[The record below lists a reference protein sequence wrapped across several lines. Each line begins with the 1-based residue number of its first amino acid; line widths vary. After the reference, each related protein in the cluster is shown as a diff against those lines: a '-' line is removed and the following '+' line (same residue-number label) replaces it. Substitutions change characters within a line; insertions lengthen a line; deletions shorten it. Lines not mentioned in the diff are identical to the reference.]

1 MHKTKKKIMIKN
13 ILQEN
18 MIRFRTKNM
27 TEGLADVNKIS
38 QFADE
43 IESLV
48 FTPGQSD
55 QDLDNTINN
64 VIQGLG
70 GPAEA
75 AKVILGV
82 FETIN
87 KNKGLLKAVPRGAFG
102 TEKLDVALANRIVDR
117 LPFDDAIKKQI
128 RDNIMQIAQ
137 DLGIATSGNATS
149 A

>member
-1 MHKTKKKIMIKN
+1 MKN
-13 ILQEN
+13 VLQEN

-27 TEGLADVNKIS
+27 TESMADVNKIS
-38 QFADE
+38 RFADE

-55 QDLDNTINN
+55 QDIDNTINK

-82 FETIN
+82 FESIN
-87 KNKGLLKAVPRGAFG
+87 KNKGLLKAMAGSSDS
-102 TEKLDVALANRIVDR
+102 EKLDVALANRIVDR
-117 LPFDDAIKKQI
+117 LPFDEATKKQI

-137 DLGIATSGNATS
+137 DLGIDTSGNATS

>member
-1 MHKTKKKIMIKN
+1 MKN
-13 ILQEN
+13 VLQEN

-27 TEGLADVNKIS
+27 TESMADVNKIS
-38 QFADE
+38 RFADE

-55 QDLDNTINN
+55 QDIDNTINK

-82 FETIN
+82 FESIN
-87 KNKGLLKAVPRGAFG
+87 KNKGLLKAMAGSADS
-102 TEKLDVALANRIVDR
+102 EKLDVALANRIVDR
-117 LPFDDAIKKQI
+117 LPFDEATKKQI

-137 DLGIATSGNATS
+137 DLGIDTSGNATS

>member
-1 MHKTKKKIMIKN
+1 MKN
-13 ILQEN
+13 VLQEN

-27 TEGLADVNKIS
+27 TESMADVNKIS
-38 QFADE
+38 RFADE

-55 QDLDNTINN
+55 QDIDNTINK

-87 KNKGLLKAVPRGAFG
+87 KNKGLLKAMAGSADS
-102 TEKLDVALANRIVDR
+102 EKLDVALANRIVDR
-117 LPFDDAIKKQI
+117 LPFDEATKKQI

-137 DLGIATSGNATS
+137 DLGIDTSGNATS

>member
-1 MHKTKKKIMIKN
+1 MKN
-13 ILQEN
+13 VLQEN

-27 TEGLADVNKIS
+27 TESMADVNKIS
-38 QFADE
+38 RFADE

-55 QDLDNTINN
+55 QDIDNTINK

-87 KNKGLLKAVPRGAFG
+87 KNKGLLKAMAGSSDS
-102 TEKLDVALANRIVDR
+102 EKLDVALANRIVDR
-117 LPFDDAIKKQI
+117 LPFDEATKKQI

-137 DLGIATSGNATS
+137 DLGIDTSGNATS